1 MAKVKYIPCDIYK
14 RGITVFIGSVQEL
27 KRWVQHEYKDESEKC
42 FVNMIEHLPETSS
55 SAASFNYNNMDGQG
69 IVHIY
74 KFPRTPKE
82 IATLEHELL
91 HATFHVLNFCN
102 VLYDSESNN
111 ESFTYLLEHLTRCA
125 LEKEGYKN
133 V

>member
-1 MAKVKYIPCDIYK
+1 MAKVKYIPCEIYK

-42 FVNMIEHLPETSS
+42 FVNMIEHLHETSLY
-55 SAASFNYNNMDGQG
+55 AASFYYNNMDGQR

-74 KFPRTPKE
+74 KIPRTPKE

>member
-55 SAASFNYNNMDGQG
+55 SAASFNYNNMDGTG
-69 IVHIY
+69 IVQIY

-91 HATFHVLNFCN
+91 HATFHVLNFCH
-102 VLYDSESNN
+102 VEYCIDGSN
-111 ESFTYLLEHLTRCA
+111 EAFTYMLEHLTRWA
-125 LEKEGYKN
+125 LEKEGYN
-133 V
+133 EV